1 VENQIKLGN
10 EPLQQQLDPFLRE
23 YQTPVEKIGAVQAA
37 LESEGGKYW
46 REELGK
52 WTVRMVP
59 VELLVPEVHRGWRPL
74 VREAMLFVVSKLSA
88 SRLAPKIVEQMGL
101 APDTPPEVRLL
112 RFIAKV
118 PGLQKIGQMLARN
131 RNLDP
136 RLRRALIKLENGISD
151 VSIEEVHA
159 IIRRELESKIKTYD
173 VRLDAKMLSE
183 ASVSAVVGFTWR
195 NPKSR
200 RRERGVFK
208 VLKPHIPSCYA
219 EDMNILRQLARHL
232 VHKHRTVGM
241 QLGGVA
247 ETLAEI
253 QILLTHEVDF
263 PREQATLLNAL
274 TAYRS
279 VPGVRVPRLLPQL
292 STATITA
299 LTREKGRKVTEAM
312 IRPSKLRERVAERL
326 AEVLLAVPVLA
337 AEKNA
342 IFHADPHAGNIL
354 YDKRSNELVILDWAL
369 TERLTLEQRKSVFLL
384 VVMLILRDSSGVS
397 SAIEQLCLRGAKN
410 RWARRVIR
418 EHVAGLLDRLPLTKW
433 PGAMDAMRLLDKIA
447 MEGVH
452 FPTALLMFRKAS
464 FTLEGVLE
472 DIAGSSERI
481 DSVVAGYALAHCGD
495 SVARLFSML
504 SLRDLMAL
512 DWSALT
518 LTSRLVIQTLA
529 RQWQSLSG
537 LSPHTSAA

>member
-1 VENQIKLGN
+1 MENPIKLGN
-10 EPLQQQLDPFLRE
+10 EPLQQLDPFLRE
-23 YQTPVEKIGAVQAA
+23 YQTPAEKIAAVQAA

-131 RNLDP
+131 RDLDP

-159 IIRRELESKIKTYD
+159 IIRRELESELKTYD
-173 VRLDAKMLSE
+173 VRLEAKMLSE
-183 ASVSAVVGFTWR
+183 ASVSAVAGFTWR

-208 VLKPHIPSCYA
+208 VLKPHIPNCYA
-219 EDMNILRQLARHL
+219 EDMKILRQLARHL

-241 QLGGVA
+241 HLGGVA
-247 ETLAEI
+247 ETLEEI

-279 VPGVRVPRLLPQL
+279 VPGVRVPHLIPQL

-299 LTREKGRKVTEAM
+299 LTREKGRKVTEAI
-312 IRPSKLRERVAERL
+312 IRSARLRERVAERL
-326 AEVLLAVPVLA
+326 AEALLAVPVLA
-337 AEKNA
+337 PEKNA

-354 YDKRSNELVILDWAL
+354 YDKRDDELVILDWAL

-397 SAIEQLCLRGAKN
+397 GAIEQLCLRGAKN

-418 EHVAGLLDRLPLTKW
+418 EHVTRLLDRLPLTKW
-433 PGAMDAMRLLDKIA
+433 PGAMDAMRLLDEIA

-495 SVARLFSML
+495 AVARLFSML
-504 SLRDLMAL
+504 SVRDLMAL

-518 LTSRLVIQTLA
+518 LTSRLVTQTLA

-537 LSPHTSAA
+537 LSPHTNPA

>member
-1 VENQIKLGN
+1 
-10 EPLQQQLDPFLRE
+10 
-23 YQTPVEKIGAVQAA
+23 
-37 LESEGGKYW
+37 
-46 REELGK
+46 
-52 WTVRMVP
+52 
-59 VELLVPEVHRGWRPL
+59 
-74 VREAMLFVVSKLSA
+74 
-88 SRLAPKIVEQMGL
+88 
-101 APDTPPEVRLL
+101 
-112 RFIAKV
+112 
-118 PGLQKIGQMLARN
+118 
-131 RNLDP
+131 
-136 RLRRALIKLENGISD
+136 
-151 VSIEEVHA
+151 
-159 IIRRELESKIKTYD
+159 
-173 VRLDAKMLSE
+173 
-183 ASVSAVVGFTWR
+183 
-195 NPKSR
+195 
-200 RRERGVFK
+200 VFK

-263 PREQATLLNAL
+263 LREQATLLNAL

-464 FTLEGVLE
+464 FTLKGVLE

-495 SVARLFSML
+495 AVARLFSML
-504 SLRDLMAL
+504 SLRDLMVL

-518 LTSRLVIQTLA
+518 LTSRLAIQTLA

-537 LSPHTSAA
+537 LSPHTNPA